1 MIILSWLLIGLVA
14 GFLTGFL
21 RAGSGLGIVA
31 DMAIG
36 VSGAILGGFIV
47 SWWVATPHIVT
58 GINLENLFGALS
70 GGIVTVI
77 LVGALPGR
85 RSEE

>member
-1 MIILSWLLIGLVA
+1 MIVLSWLIIGLVA
-14 GFLTGFL
+14 GCLAGFL

-31 DMAIG
+31 DIAIG
-36 VSGAILGGFIV
+36 VSGAVLGGFIV
-47 SWWVATPHIVT
+47 SWLVDTPHVVK

-70 GGIVTVI
+70 GGVVTVI
-77 LVGALPGR
+77 LVGALPE